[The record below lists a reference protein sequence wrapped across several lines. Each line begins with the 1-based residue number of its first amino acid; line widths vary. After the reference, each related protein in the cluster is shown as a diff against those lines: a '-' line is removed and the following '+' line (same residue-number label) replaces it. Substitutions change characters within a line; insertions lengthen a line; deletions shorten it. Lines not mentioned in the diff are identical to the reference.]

1 MKYGLI
7 IYKDTNNIGDDVQSY
22 AMERFLP
29 HVDYIVD
36 REHLDSFYTETGEK
50 IAAIFAGWYM
60 HRPLNWPP
68 SPFLKVL
75 PISIHFDTFYHTN
88 NLKYIMDDYGKKW
101 LKDISPIGCRDEGT
115 LKILEDSE
123 IPSYLSGCITLTLEP
138 FKDIPQHGKIVLS
151 DVHESVIDFVKA
163 NTKKEVVV
171 ISHDPR
177 KLVPFFSENTPVP
190 QMTWTQ
196 RHALIEKLL
205 KLYQGASLVV
215 TSRLHAALPC
225 LALGTP
231 VLLVTNLQSNYRIST
246 YIPYLNNTTPKDLVS
261 GKYAF
266 NFDEPKANPQRHEK
280 FATNIRKA
288 CKEFIRACENNDASY
303 IPYLSN
309 ITPEDLSSK
318 KFLLNFDEPK
328 INFNANEAEEQ
339 RSTRYRL
346 ADNSDALI
354 DVEAWLEGHERNSRL
369 KKIIT
374 SLNPQDRVL
383 SLM

>member
-50 IAAIFAGWYM
+50 IAAIFAGWYL
-60 HRPLNWPP
+60 HSALNWPP

-75 PISIHFDTFYHTN
+75 PISIHFDN
-88 NLKYIMDDYGKKW
+88 WLDKCKYILDDCGVKW
-101 LKDISPIGCRDEGT
+101 LKDFSPIGCLDEGT
-115 LKILEDSE
+115 LKRLEECGIS
-123 IPSYLSGCITLTLEP
+123 SYLSGCITLTLEP
-138 FKDIPQHGKIVLS
+138 FKNLTPHGKIVLS
-151 DVHESVIDFVKA
+151 DVPESVIEFVKA
-163 NTKKEVVV
+163 HTKKEVVV
-171 ISHDPR
+171 TSHDSR

-215 TSRLHAALPC
+215 TNRLHAALPC

-246 YIPYLNNTTPKDLVS
+246 YIPYLNNTTPKDLID
-261 GKYAF
+261 GKYQF
-266 NFDEPKANPQRHEK
+266 NFDEPKANPSGHEK
-280 FATNIRKA
+280 FAVQIRKA
-288 CKEFIRACENNDASY
+288 CKDFIRACENADASY
-303 IPYLSN
+303 LPYRN
-309 ITPEDLSSK
+309 RRVPK
-318 KFLLNFDEPK
+318 KFLLSFDAPK
-328 INFNANEAEEQ
+328 VNSNGNGAEEQ
-339 RSTRYRL
+339 KSTRYRL
-346 ADNSDALI
+346 ANNSKALI
-354 DVEAWLEGHERNSRL
+354 DVEAWLDGHERNNRL

-374 SLNPQDRVL
+374 SLNPQDRLL

>member
-7 IYKDTNNIGDDVQSY
+7 VYKDTDNIGDDVQSY

-60 HRPLNWPP
+60 HRPLNFPP

-75 PISIHFDTFYHTN
+75 PISIHFN
-88 NLKYIMDDYGKKW
+88 SALGKCKYVFDECGVKW
-101 LKDISPIGCRDEGT
+101 LKEVSPIGCRDEGT
-115 LKILEDSE
+115 LKMLEE
-123 IPSYLSGCITLTLEP
+123 LGIPSYLSGCITLTLEP
-138 FKDIPQHGKIVLS
+138 FKDTPKHGKIVLS
-151 DVHESVIDFVKA
+151 DVHESIIDFVKA
-163 NTKKEVVV
+163 HTKKETVI
-171 ISHDPR
+171 ISHNPW
-177 KLVPFFSENTPVP
+177 KLLPFFSENTSIQ
-190 QMTWTQ
+190 QMTWSQ
-196 RHALIEKLL
+196 RHYLVEKLL
-205 KLYQGASLVV
+205 KLYQGASLVI

-231 VLLVTNLQSNYRIST
+231 VLLVTNLPAGYRIST
-246 YIPYLNNTTPKDLVS
+246 YIPYLNHATPKDLVS